1 MSWIVFALL
10 AALIWAVANVADKI
24 VISRLTREPVVPVV
38 LMNGVGLFIAIGI
51 FAFRGVPAVSA
62 PLIVGA
68 LILGVFAMLPSYF
81 YFSAAKE
88 EEISRVVPLFQL
100 ANLFTPV
107 IAFFT
112 LGEVF
117 TLQTYLSII
126 LLVIGALLIS
136 STRLFPIRLNRSFW
150 CMIAAATTYAIYGI
164 VLKYL
169 LQFWNFWDLFS
180 AMRIATFVLAL
191 PLVMIYRN
199 ALQTLLRT
207 HGVSG
212 VGIISFTEFV
222 SMMGGFVHAVAAS
235 LGPITL
241 VNAVVSVQ
249 PLLVLIFS
257 AVVTIVTP
265 QIFKEMIDQ
274 KTITRKA
281 FATICIIVGALGI
294 Q

>member
-1 MSWIVFALL
+1 MSGC
-10 AALIWAVANVADKI
+10 
-24 VISRLTREPVVPVV
+24 
-38 LMNGVGLFIAIGI
+38 GVSVCIL
-51 FAFRGVPAVSA
+51 FAFEGT
-62 PLIVGA
+62 
-68 LILGVFAMLPSYF
+68 FEF
-81 YFSAAKE
+81 C
-88 EEISRVVPLFQL
+88 
-100 ANLFTPV
+100 N
-107 IAFFT
+107 
-112 LGEVF
+112 
-117 TLQTYLSII
+117 
-126 LLVIGALLIS
+126 
-136 STRLFPIRLNRSFW
+136 FW
-150 CMIAAATTYAIYGI
+150 
-164 VLKYL
+164 KYL